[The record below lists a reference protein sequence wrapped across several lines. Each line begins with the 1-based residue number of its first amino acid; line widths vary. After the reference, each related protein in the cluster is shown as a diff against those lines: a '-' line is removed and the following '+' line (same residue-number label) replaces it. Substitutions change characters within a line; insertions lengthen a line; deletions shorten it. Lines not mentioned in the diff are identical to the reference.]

1 MALQLRSSKSRII
14 HQNPKSIIK
23 FFSSTT
29 DSLPDS
35 TTSDEETTDSSPLPS
50 IFKGI
55 KEPNRTPL
63 KLPPPKPPSPSS
75 FLDNNPKEFQEKVVK
90 FFGDNRRFNFDDS
103 RTVSRQ
109 PPRDYYPKL
118 SVQEVEENDRNEIS
132 TSLGQNKNRFRGN
145 YNNNNWLS
153 RIESD
158 GDPFESLGE
167 VVKVKKP
174 DEDDDRNEISSS
186 LSKLHTVK
194 DNVHYYCT
202 LKKNRFRRDG
212 NNNNWLSRVE
222 SGPDPFKSLGEKV
235 LKVKGDDDGDGVI
248 NQSRENEGGGSLEEW
263 LMSGA
268 DVRTKGM
275 EVVEAA
281 ETEDKSNKHSL
292 NMATE
297 SSSKV
302 HNEGKGKVVRWTT
315 ATDNIL
321 LDTLVDQATEG
332 KKHGDAWEDNVWKVV
347 TDAIS
352 QKTHKEFSR
361 KQIDYRLGVMRIEYQ
376 RFLELKEKSNF
387 RWCPIKQ
394 NVVASDEQ
402 WNEFLAV
409 NIANKKYKSLRD
421 RGPKWDFVKL
431 STIFGDHHAI
441 RGSTEGGFGCLK
453 PKEINEV
460 GGSHRND
467 YSDRDESE
475 GISDEK
481 KVCQSMTK
489 DMILEM
495 TNTFIDKL
503 SKSVGPL
510 SIGMQLHEELM
521 KMDGFST
528 DYLDCAFELLM
539 RDRVGTEIFL
549 IRDATYRKKMLE
561 NLREKIGDI

>member
-1 MALQLRSSKSRII
+1 MALQLRSSKSRIL
-14 HQNPKSIIK
+14 HQNPKSITK

-55 KEPNRTPL
+55 KESNRAPL
-63 KLPPPKPPSPSS
+63 KLPPPKTPSPSS

-103 RTVSRQ
+103 RAVSRQ
-109 PPRDYYPKL
+109 TPRDYYPKL
-118 SVQEVEENDRNEIS
+118 SVQEVEESDRNEIS
-132 TSLGQNKNRFRGN
+132 TSLGQVKNRFRGN
-145 YNNNNWLS
+145 CNNNNWLN

-158 GDPFESLGE
+158 VEAGGDPFESLGE
-167 VVKVKKP
+167 VVNLKKP

-186 LSKLHTVK
+186 LSKLHTHK

-202 LKKNRFRRDG
+202 RKKNRFRRDG
-212 NNNNWLSRVE
+212 NNNWLSRVE
-222 SGPDPFKSLGEKV
+222 SSPDPFKSLGEKV
-235 LKVKGDDDGDGVI
+235 VKVKGDDGDGVI

-268 DVRTKGM
+268 DVRRKGM

-281 ETEDKSNKHSL
+281 ETKDKSDEHYKSL
-292 NMATE
+292 SMATE

-302 HNEGKGKVVRWTT
+302 HNEWKGKVVRWTT
-315 ATDNIL
+315 AKNNIL

-361 KQIDYRLGVMRIEYQ
+361 KQIDYRLGVMGIEYR

-409 NIANKKYKSLRD
+409 NIANKKYKSLRH

-431 STIFGDHHAI
+431 SIIFW
-441 RGSTEGGFGCLK
+441 
-453 PKEINEV
+453 
-460 GGSHRND
+460 
-467 YSDRDESE
+467 
-475 GISDEK
+475 
-481 KVCQSMTK
+481 
-489 DMILEM
+489 
-495 TNTFIDKL
+495 
-503 SKSVGPL
+503 
-510 SIGMQLHEELM
+510 
-521 KMDGFST
+521 
-528 DYLDCAFELLM
+528 
-539 RDRVGTEIFL
+539 
-549 IRDATYRKKMLE
+549 
-561 NLREKIGDI
+561 

>member
-29 DSLPDS
+29 NSLPDS

-63 KLPPPKPPSPSS
+63 KLPPPKTPSPSS
-75 FLDNNPKEFQEKVVK
+75 FLGNNPKEFQEKIVK
-90 FFGDNRRFNFDDS
+90 FFGHNRRFNVDDS

-145 YNNNNWLS
+145 YNNNNCLS

-174 DEDDDRNEISSS
+174 DEDDDKNEISSS
-186 LSKLHTVK
+186 LSKLHTLK

-202 LKKNRFRRDG
+202 LKNRFRRDG
-212 NNNNWLSRVE
+212 DNNNWLSRVE
-222 SGPDPFKSLGEKV
+222 SGGDPFKSLGEEV
-235 LKVKGDDDGDGVI
+235 VKVKGDDDGDGVI

-268 DVRTKGM
+268 DVRRKEM
-275 EVVEAA
+275 EVEAS

-315 ATDNIL
+315 ATDSIL

-332 KKHGDAWEDNVWKVV
+332 KMHGDAWEDNVWKVV

-352 QKTHKEFSR
+352 QKTRKEFSR

-394 NVVASDEQ
+394 NVVASDER

-409 NIANKKYKSLRD
+409 NAANKKYKSLRD

-431 STIFGDHHAI
+431 GIIFGDHHAI
-441 RGSTEGGFGCLK
+441 RGSVEGGFDCLK

-460 GGSHRND
+460 GGSHKND
-467 YSDRDESE
+467 YSDKDENE

-489 DMILEM
+489 DVIEEM

-510 SIGMQLHEELM
+510 SIGLQLHEELT
-521 KMDGFST
+521 KMDDFST

-539 RDRVGTEIFL
+539 RDRIGTEIFL
-549 IRDATYRKKMLE
+549 IRDAAYRKKMLE
-561 NLREKIGDI
+561 NMREKIGDI